1 MNQKRVLITG
11 YYGCGN
17 LGDEAIRAAVSAAFE
32 KEAWVEPVFLAGK
45 DRRRVGKITRELREC
60 NGLVLG
66 GGGLLQNRTSVRS
79 LYYYLGLIIWARVLH
94 RPVFLISQGL
104 GPIHGTVARSLTRHV
119 LSRVDY
125 LGVRDRESLEF
136 ATRFGISAALDG
148 DLFFLN
154 PPLILD
160 RPKRAPPRIGIALSG
175 ETETAGWR
183 DSLVALSQG
192 GTIVFIPFFP
202 REDLPLMKGLAARI
216 PGAEVRVPESVRGAQ
231 SLIAALN
238 LLVSSRLHPL
248 EFALRAGVPMVAVPR
263 DPKITAFVS
272 EVRALG
278 GPEIPCREVLNADEV
293 QALISDPPPLEPF
306 AKTYKKLHIRTK
318 AGFARFLRVL
328 NERLGG
334 DDD

>member
-17 LGDEAIRAAVSAAFE
+17 LGDEA
-32 KEAWVEPVFLAGK
+32 
-45 DRRRVGKITRELREC
+45 LREALVIALGQVGIDPVVIEGRDRFRIGKLSRYIRESG
-60 NGLVLG
+60 GLVLG

-94 RPVFLISQGL
+94 RPVFLIGQGL
-104 GPIHGTVARSLTRHV
+104 GPINGTLAQTVTRHV

-125 LGVRDRESLEF
+125 LGVRDQESLEF
-136 ATRFGISAALDG
+136 AARFGISAALDG

-154 PPLILD
+154 PPVFLD
-160 RPKRAPPRIGIALSG
+160 RPKLNPPRVGIALSG
-175 ETETAGWR
+175 NTKTVGWR
-183 DSLVALSQG
+183 DSLVALSQWC
-192 GTIVFIPFFP
+192 TLVFIPFFP
-202 REDLPLMKGLAARI
+202 REDLPLVNSLVARI
-216 PGAEVRVPESVRGAQ
+216 PGAEVHVPESVTDAQ
-231 SLIAALN
+231 SLIASLN

-248 EFALRAGVPMVAVPR
+248 EFALRVGVPMVAVPH

-278 GPEIPCREVLNADEV
+278 GPEIPCCEVLTADEV
-293 QALISDPPPLEPF
+293 RALISDPPPPELF
-306 AKTYKKLHIRTK
+306 AKTYEKLHIRTK

-328 NERLGG
+328 NGRLGG